1 MTQVLLVCPASLQ
14 TNHILN
20 FFEFLHTTITVNPL
34 LSFLVLGG
42 GSLIGNLEFGLSVK
56 NKRGRKGGLKR
67 QVGA

>member
-42 GSLIGNLEFGLSVK
+42 SLIGNLEFGLSVK
-56 NKRGRKGGLKR
+56 NKRGREGGLKR

>member
-56 NKRGRKGGLKR
+56 NKRGREGGLKR